1 MNFDLSDD
9 DAALQDS
16 VARWVRQR
24 YPFELRHR
32 LARQAPGFSQEHWQ
46 EMAQLG
52 WLALPF
58 DEALGGLGGGA
69 LATMLMMEQLGKGLV
84 LEPYL
89 PNLLLFGALL
99 QRSTA
104 QRKAWVPKLIDGS
117 VQGALAWQERHG
129 HHELSDVQTRLRQAG
144 EGFVLD
150 GEKVLVFNG
159 AAAAQLVVSARSA
172 GDRFDAAGLSLLRI
186 DVAAPGVERLPM
198 QLMDGQWVAHFRFRE
213 VPVAAGQ
220 LLFAAGEGFV
230 PLQQTVR
237 SAMLALCAEAFGV
250 MQLLQA
256 TTLEYVKTR
265 KQFGVAIGSFQ
276 ALQHRLVDMYAALEQ
291 TRALLVRAVCS
302 AEEGSADALRDLL
315 ALKVMVGKAGRL
327 IGGEAVQMHGGMGM
341 TDELVV
347 GHGLKRLRVIDA
359 SFGNADVQRAQFAAL
374 AV

>member
-16 VARWVRQR
+16 VARWVQQR
-24 YPFELRHR
+24 YPFERR
-32 LARQAPGFSQEHWQ
+32 YKLAQQSPGFSPEHWK

-58 DEALGGLGGGA
+58 DEALGGLGGGP

-89 PNLLLFGALL
+89 PNVLLFGALM
-99 QRSTA
+99 QRSARLRDT
-104 QRKAWVPKLIDGS
+104 WVPKLIEGG

-129 HHELSDVQTRLRQAG
+129 HHELADLQTTLRPAG
-144 EGFVLD
+144 DGFVLD

-159 AAAAQLVVSARSA
+159 AAAEQLVVSARSS
-172 GDRFDAAGLSLLRI
+172 GGRFDEAGVSLVCI
-186 DVAAPGVERLPM
+186 DATAPGVERAPL
-198 QLMDGQWVAHFRFRE
+198 QLMDGQWVARLQLRG
-213 VPVAAGQ
+213 VQVKAGQ
-220 LLFAAGEGFV
+220 LLFAPGEGFA
-230 PLQQTVR
+230 PLQQTVQD
-237 SAMLALCAEAFGV
+237 AMRALCAEAFGV
-250 MQLLQA
+250 MQMLQA

-265 KQFGVAIGSFQ
+265 KQFGVPIGSFQ

-291 TRALLVRAVCS
+291 TRALLYRAVCS
-302 AEEGSADALRDLL
+302 ADEGHADAQRDLL

-327 IGGEAVQMHGGMGM
+327 IGGEAVQMHGGMGI

-347 GHGLKRLRVIDA
+347 GHGMKRLRVIDS
-359 SFGNADVQRAQFAAL
+359 SFGNADVQRARFAAL
-374 AV
+374 AA